1 MKLIPLPDTDLLR
14 EYFTYDKNTGIVT
27 RLKRVSSRALVGYE
41 VGSMG
46 VSGYLGVC
54 FQGKHY
60 RLARVIWKLVTGDD
74 PLGQIDHINR
84 IRTDN
89 RWSNLRV
96 VTQQQNNL
104 NRGMRCYYLRPSG
117 RYEVVLQGK
126 YIGTFDT
133 PEEAS
138 LAYEVAREKVLND
151 SLRNGL

>member
-1 MKLIPLPDTDLLR
+1 MKHIPLPDVDLLR
-14 EYFTYDKNTGIVT
+14 ECFNYDKDTGIVT
-27 RLKRVSSRALVGYE
+27 LLKQTSQRTPLGYE
-41 VGSMG
+41 VGSLG
-46 VSGYLGVC
+46 ISGYLGVC

-89 RWSNLRV
+89 RWVNLRV

-104 NRGMRCYYLRPSG
+104 NRGVKGYYLRPSG
-117 RYEVVLQGK
+117 RYAAVLQGK
-126 YIGTFDT
+126 NIGTFET

-138 LAYEVAREKVLND
+138 QVYELAREKVLND
-151 SLRNGL
+151 SLRNRL

>member
-1 MKLIPLPDTDLLR
+1 MTAIQLPTTDLLR
-14 EYFTYDKNTGIVT
+14 EHFTYNKDTGIVT
-27 RLKRVSSRALVGYE
+27 RLKQTSSRALIGYE

-46 VSGYLGVC
+46 ISGYLGVY

-60 RLARVIWKLVTGDD
+60 RLARVIWKLVTGDE

-84 IRTDN
+84 IRADN
-89 RWSNLRV
+89 RWVNLRV

-104 NRGMRCYYLRPSG
+104 NRSFRGYYLRPSG

-126 YIGTFDT
+126 YIGTFNT

-138 LAYEVAREKVLND
+138 LVYQQAREKVLNE
-151 SLRNGL
+151 SLCL